1 MAAGSSYDTLAAAY
15 NYATS
20 LLDLHRYAEGRS
32 VLRRI
37 IPVARRAL
45 GENDSRTLRMR
56 RAYAESLCRADGATF
71 DDLREAVMT
80 LEDTAQIARRV
91 LGGAHPEVVLLEQDL
106 RRSRAELRARETLEA

>member
-45 GENDSRTLRMR
+45 GENNDIMLRMR
-56 RAYAESLCRADGATF
+56 RSYAEALYEADGATF
-71 DDLREAVMT
+71 DDLREAVTT
-80 LEDTAQIARRV
+80 LEETKRIAQRV
-91 LGGAHPEVVLLEQDL
+91 LGGAHPTTNKIEVAL
-106 RRSRAELRARETLEA
+106 RYARSAAREAA